1 MKVLVKRLNEDCNI
15 EIVEEE
21 LEVGD
26 GVTLNYYSDRVP
38 ATIIEIGPKG
48 KYLKVQEDNARRID
62 NNGMSDSQSY
72 EITRN
77 EKGRVYYF
85 YKTRKKEWTLYTNTG
100 KSTYNQYGVYLTLKR
115 RSKYFD
121 YSF

>member
-1 MKVLVKRLNEDCNI
+1 MKVLVKRLNEDCDI
-15 EIVEEE
+15 EIVEED

-26 GVTLNYYSDRVP
+26 GVTLNYYSDRTP

-48 KYLKVQEDNARRID
+48 KYLKVQEDNAKRID
-62 NNGMSDSQSY
+62 NNGMSDSQTY

-77 EKGRVYYF
+77 ENGRVYYF

>member
-1 MKVLVKRLNEDCNI
+1 MKVLVKRLNRNFDI
-15 EIVEEE
+15 EIVEED

-48 KYLKVQEDNARRID
+48 KYLKVQEDNAKRID
-62 NNGMSDSQSY
+62 DNGMSDCQSY

-85 YKTRKKEWTLYTNTG
+85 YKTRKKGITFYTNTG
-100 KSTYNQYGVYLTLKR
+100 RSTYNQYGIYLTLKHR
-115 RSKYFD
+115 DKYYD